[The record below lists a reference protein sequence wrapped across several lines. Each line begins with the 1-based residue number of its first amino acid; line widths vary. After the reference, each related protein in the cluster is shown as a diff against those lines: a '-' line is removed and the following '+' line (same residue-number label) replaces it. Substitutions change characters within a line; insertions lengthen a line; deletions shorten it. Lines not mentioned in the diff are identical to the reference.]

1 MTNGNSGLFKGTIGD
16 RIDRGQEDFTSM
28 EDWKRRLVEEY
39 TQLHDRYEKLRAFNN
54 KREVEGFFE
63 DIKVSPCSPEERK
76 AARKELHVT
85 ELLRAQQRTMGEYLH
100 LLELRAELEGIDL
113 VTIL

>member
-1 MTNGNSGLFKGTIGD
+1 MTNGNSGLFKGTMGD
-16 RIDRGQEDFTSM
+16 RTDRRQEDFTSM

-54 KREVEGFFE
+54 KREVEGYLADFNE
-63 DIKVSPCSPEERK
+63 PHTPEEKK
-76 AARKELHVT
+76 AARKEYHVT
-85 ELLRAQQRTMGEYLH
+85 ELLRAQQKTMGEYLH

-113 VTIL
+113 VTRL

>member
-1 MTNGNSGLFKGTIGD
+1 
-16 RIDRGQEDFTSM
+16 M

-39 TQLHDRYEKLRAFNN
+39 NQLKERYDKLRAFNN
-54 KREVEGFFE
+54 KREVKGYLE
-63 DIKVSPCSPEERK
+63 DHNEAHTPEEKR
-76 AARKELHVT
+76 AARKEYHVT

-113 VTIL
+113 VTRL

>member
-1 MTNGNSGLFKGTIGD
+1 
-16 RIDRGQEDFTSM
+16 M

-39 TQLHDRYEKLRAFNN
+39 AQLHDRYEKLRAFNN

-63 DIKVSPCSPEERK
+63 DIKVEPCSPEERK

-113 VTIL
+113 VTRL

>member
-16 RIDRGQEDFTSM
+16 RIDRGQEDFTNM

-39 TQLHDRYEKLRAFNN
+39 TQLKERYEKLRAFNN
-54 KREVEGFFE
+54 KREVKGYFE
-63 DIKVSPCSPEERK
+63 DYETPYTPEEKK
-76 AARKELHVT
+76 AARKECHVT
-85 ELLRAQQRTMGEYLH
+85 ELLKAQQHTMGEYLH

-113 VTIL
+113 VTRL

>member
-39 TQLHDRYEKLRAFNN
+39 TQLRDRYEKLRAFNN
-54 KREVEGFFE
+54 KREVKGYFE
-63 DIKVSPCSPEERK
+63 DYITTCTPEEKK
-76 AARKELHVT
+76 AARKEYHVT
-85 ELLRAQQRTMGEYLH
+85 ELLKAQQRTMGEYLH

-113 VTIL
+113 VTRI